1 MLHEFERKTKVSCYM
16 MLEDKEVLMLHR
28 FGRKTKVS
36 YYMVLERVEYIG
48 CVIGY
53 D

>member
-1 MLHEFERKTKVSCYM
+1 MS
-16 MLEDKEVLMLHR
+16 LEDKQVSMLHR

-36 YYMVLERVEYIG
+36 YYMVLERVQYIG

>member
-1 MLHEFERKTKVSCYM
+1 M
-16 MLEDKEVLMLHR
+16 MLEDKEGLMLHR

>member
-1 MLHEFERKTKVSCYM
+1 MFHEFGRKTKVSCYM
-16 MLEDKEVLMLHR
+16 SLEDKQVSMLHR